1 MTKPPH
7 LSLQGPRVYPNSHFK
22 QRDRNGD
29 EGGVRPRST
38 VCHQD
43 KAFVRGKVANVRGP
57 SDSATGQWGHEGLLK
72 EVPWGAPR
80 AGCGPRGV
88 RKPFVSAF
96 WLDGASPR
104 CSRSPVALECEA
116 QAGKGRAWGLASAGD
131 AGRQGEPVRLP
142 EASAQRTQ
150 GLLQLTTLGQGPAD
164 RPRWEARLSLPADPG
179 LEDASYQPQS
189 PRCPLPRRPH
199 HRPLLSSGAP
209 QGPRLNDRE
218 APNTLRPCRNP
229 RCCRGQG
236 HGDEATAGPS
246 ALVAP
251 PHPKRRPAC

>member
-7 LSLQGPRVYPNSHFK
+7 LSLQGPRVHPNSHFK

-80 AGCGPRGV
+80 AGCRPRGV

-96 WLDGASPR
+96 WLDRASSR

-164 RPRWEARLSLPADPG
+164 RPRWEARLSLPADPRPG
-179 LEDASYQPQS
+179 RCQLPAPKPPLSPAPPSASPAPAQQRGPPRASPQRQGGS
-189 PRCPLPRRPH
+189 KHASSLQKPSMLPR
-199 HRPLLSSGAP
+199 
-209 QGPRLNDRE
+209 PR
-218 APNTLRPCRNP
+218 A
-229 RCCRGQG
+229 RG
-236 HGDEATAGPS
+236 
-246 ALVAP
+246 
-251 PHPKRRPAC
+251 